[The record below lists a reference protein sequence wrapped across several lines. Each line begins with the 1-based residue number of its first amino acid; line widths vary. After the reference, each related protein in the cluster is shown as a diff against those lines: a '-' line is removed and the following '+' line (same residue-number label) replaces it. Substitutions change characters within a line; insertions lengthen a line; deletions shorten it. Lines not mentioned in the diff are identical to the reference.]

1 MISVVTNDREL
12 NGGPT
17 PSLHPMVSSK
27 RTELKAVLLIILQVL
42 GPDLIV

>member
-12 NGGPT
+12 NGGPVQ
-17 PSLHPMVSSK
+17 SLHPMASSK
-27 RTELKAVLLIILQVL
+27 RTELKAVLLIILRVP